1 MWETLEEL
9 LSKSLNE
16 ICLFYIPFRGNGC
29 GTYQRQKIITGCFE
43 NLQARINPQSRI
55 HCKRSHFTIT
65 DAFWKVIHLCLTYN
79 SCWIHSVNKSKRS
92 HNDMNSREVL
102 TFRKHTYT
110 DIRKQNNIQL
120 WIFWLSRLLCCSSLS
135 LMATPHLEIVSWE
148 WSLEP
153 EIVQLPWHAPMP
165 LGVEA
170 AVDEWTSWSITNF
183 LAGLGWY
190 QSSLCNKGS
199 WLQRNNSC
207 SLGVNSSA
215 SIRGSLTNTI
225 QTETSSNYMHLE

>member
-29 GTYQRQKIITGCFE
+29 GTCQSLKIIAGCFE
-43 NLQARINPQSRI
+43 NLQARSDPQSRF

-102 TFRKHTYT
+102 TIRKHTYT
-110 DIRKQNNIQL
+110 DIHKQNNIQL
-120 WIFWLSRLLCCSSLS
+120 WMFWVWRLLYCSSLS

-148 WSLEP
+148 RSLE
-153 EIVQLPWHAPMP
+153 QGDYSTLMTWWKQWM
-165 LGVEA
+165 
-170 AVDEWTSWSITNF
+170 DENQGTSF
-183 LAGLGWY
+183 YAGLGVGMISMQLTRHY
-190 QSSLCNKGS
+190 TTKDA
-199 WLQRNNSC
+199 NSEEPTGALWRHLC
-207 SLGVNSSA
+207 SLQKM
-215 SIRGSLTNTI
+215 I
-225 QTETSSNYMHLE
+225 